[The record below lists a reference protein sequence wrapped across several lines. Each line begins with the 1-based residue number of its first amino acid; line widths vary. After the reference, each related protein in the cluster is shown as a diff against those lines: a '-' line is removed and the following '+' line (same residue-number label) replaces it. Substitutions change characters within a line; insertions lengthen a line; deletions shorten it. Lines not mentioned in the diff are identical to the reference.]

1 MFRSMRWRL
10 VLSYVILT
18 ALSVGVMGV
27 MALSLVKRYV
37 DRQEKEYLWANAEA
51 VAHQASS
58 MIWPQVHQEELQEL
72 VETSSFLGDVR
83 VRILDRRHQELADSD
98 RQDDRH
104 RLLWVL
110 PRVWTGNIWLT
121 GAVFPEVE
129 HVGTSTWV
137 TYTVSPEVEFVP
149 PFVIRMPYP
158 VPDQFPLDEELTLVH
173 LQDGVWARELRLDV
187 IRDLEHLDE
196 IMLSVRA
203 GPRSDQVVT
212 APIRDGG
219 RRLGYVEISE
229 GLDLAN
235 EALETTSQAFL
246 IAGGGAMLL
255 ALVVGIVVSRRLS
268 APLRSLT
275 TVAGQM
281 SDGDLS
287 TRAPV
292 RGKDEIGQL
301 AGQFNH
307 MAERLEAS
315 FAELSAERDALR
327 RFIADAS
334 HELRTP
340 ITALKN
346 FNDLLQGAAIDDPS
360 ARAEF
365 LGESQVQLER
375 LEWITHNLLD
385 LSRFDAGLVALDLAD
400 HDAGELIEAASCAWT
415 TLAREKR
422 IDLLVWPP
430 APPLTLH
437 CDRARIE
444 LALSNLLDNA
454 LQFTPPGG
462 QVAVGAEQREDVV
475 RLWVRD
481 TGCGIAPEDRPHIFE
496 RFYRGRNAAEG
507 GSGLGLAIVQSIVR
521 AHGGQVFVES
531 KPDAGSF
538 FAIDWPILPQK

>member
-1 MFRSMRWRL
+1 
-10 VLSYVILT
+10 
-18 ALSVGVMGV
+18 
-27 MALSLVKRYV
+27 
-37 DRQEKEYLWANAEA
+37 
-51 VAHQASS
+51 
-58 MIWPQVHQEELQEL
+58 
-72 VETSSFLGDVR
+72 
-83 VRILDRRHQELADSD
+83 
-98 RQDDRH
+98 
-104 RLLWVL
+104 
-110 PRVWTGNIWLT
+110 
-121 GAVFPEVE
+121 
-129 HVGTSTWV
+129 
-137 TYTVSPEVEFVP
+137 
-149 PFVIRMPYP
+149 
-158 VPDQFPLDEELTLVH
+158 
-173 LQDGVWARELRLDV
+173 
-187 IRDLEHLDE
+187 
-196 IMLSVRA
+196 
-203 GPRSDQVVT
+203 
-212 APIRDGG
+212 
-219 RRLGYVEISE
+219 
-229 GLDLAN
+229 
-235 EALETTSQAFL
+235 
-246 IAGGGAMLL
+246 MLL

-275 TVAGQM
+275 AVAGQM

-292 RGKDEIGQL
+292 CGKDEIGQL

-315 FAELSAERDALR
+315 FTELAAERDALR

-385 LSRFDAGLVALDLAD
+385 LSRFDAGLVALNLAD

-481 TGCGIAPEDRPHIFE
+481 TGCGIAAEDQPHIFE

-531 KPDAGSF
+531 RPDAGSF
-538 FAIDWPILPQK
+538 LAIELPRQGDHT

>member
-1 MFRSMRWRL
+1 MFRSIRWRL
-10 VLSYVILT
+10 VLSYVLLT
-18 ALSVGVMGV
+18 VLSVGVMGV

-51 VAHQASS
+51 VARQAQPVL
-58 MIWPQVHQEELQEL
+58 WPQVHQEELQEL
-72 VETSSFLGDVR
+72 AETSSFLANTR
-83 VRILDRRHQELADSD
+83 VRILDGHRQPLADSETHAG
-98 RQDDRH
+98 H
-104 RLLWVL
+104 RFLWIL
-110 PRVWTGNIWLT
+110 PSLRERVRIPSERIGPVVVT
-121 GAVFPEVE
+121 VHPEI
-129 HVGTSTWV
+129 
-137 TYTVSPEVEFVP
+137 EFVP
-149 PFVIRMPYP
+149 PFVIEVPYP
-158 VPDQFPLDEELTLVH
+158 VPEQFPLDEELTLVH
-173 LQDGVWARELRLDV
+173 LQDGIWARELTLAV
-187 IRDLEHLDE
+187 IRDLEQLDE
-196 IMLSVRA
+196 MMLSVQA

-212 APIRDGG
+212 MPIRDGG

-229 GLDLAN
+229 GLDLGT

-246 IAGGGAMLL
+246 IAGSGAMLL

-275 TVAGQM
+275 AVAGQM

-315 FAELSAERDALR
+315 FAELAAERDALR

-346 FNDLLQGAAIDDPS
+346 FNDLLLGAATDDPS

-365 LGESQVQLER
+365 LRESQVQLER

-385 LSRFDAGLVALDLAD
+385 LSRFDGGLVALDLAE
-400 HDAGELIEAASCAWT
+400 HDAGELIETASCAWT
-415 TLAREKR
+415 TVAREKG
-422 IDLLVWPP
+422 IDLLIWPP
-430 APPLTLH
+430 VPPLALH

-481 TGCGIAPEDRPHIFE
+481 TGCGIVPEDRPHIFE

-538 FAIDWPILPQK
+538 FAIELPRQSDRT

>member
-1 MFRSMRWRL
+1 MFRSIRWRL
-10 VLSYVILT
+10 VLSYVLLT
-18 ALSVGVMGV
+18 ALTVGVVGV
-27 MALSLVKRYV
+27 LALSLVKRYV
-37 DRQEKEYLWANAEA
+37 DRQENEYLWANAEA

-58 MIWPQVHQEELQEL
+58 MIWPQVHQEEQQEL
-72 VETSSFLGDVR
+72 AETSSFLGNTR
-83 VRILDRRHQELADSD
+83 VRILDGHGRPLADSETHAD
-98 RQDDRH
+98 H
-104 RLLWVL
+104 RFLWIL
-110 PRVWTGNIWLT
+110 PSLRERIRISS
-121 GAVFPEVE
+121 EV
-129 HVGTSTWV
+129 VGPVVV
-137 TYTVSPEVEFVP
+137 TVHPEVEFVP
-149 PFVIRMPYP
+149 PFVIKVPYP
-158 VPDQFPLDEELTLVH
+158 VPEQFPLDEELTLVH
-173 LQDGVWARELRLDV
+173 MQDGIWARELRLDV
-187 IRDLEHLDE
+187 IRDLEQLDE
-196 IMLSVRA
+196 MMLSVRA

-212 APIRDGG
+212 VPIRDEG
-219 RRLGYVEISE
+219 RRLGHVEISE
-229 GLDLAN
+229 GLDLAT

-275 TVAGQM
+275 AVAGQM

-315 FAELSAERDALR
+315 FAELAAERDALR

-346 FNDLLQGAAIDDPS
+346 FNDLLQGAAADDPS

-365 LGESQVQLER
+365 LGESQAQLER

-385 LSRFDAGLVALDLAD
+385 LSRFDGGLVALDLAD

-415 TLAREKR
+415 TLAREKG
-422 IDLLVWPP
+422 IDLLIWPP
-430 APPLTLH
+430 VPPLALH

-454 LQFTPPGG
+454 LQFTPPSG

-538 FAIDWPILPQK
+538 FAIELPHQGDRT